1 VNIRNIKGLKFP
13 DEYFIK
19 FFFKYNLFNLKKMTF
34 LELGCSNGCNLMLP
48 YQYDFEVIGVDLD
61 NTLISYANENFSILN
76 KTNRFTFILQD
87 MRSFCDISENIY
99 ADILVLANSVYYI
112 SKSNFILLLKS
123 IKKNQLIKKKIPFF
137 IRYRGVDDFRYG
149 KGEKVEEDSFILE
162 NRITGEDGVYCTFYN
177 TEEMVS
183 ILKNE
188 LNLREYQIM
197 NLEYENIQHDTK
209 VKNSDV
215 VIWGTI
221 N

>member
-1 VNIRNIKGLKFP
+1 MNIRNIKGLKFP

-61 NTLISYANENFSILN
+61 NTLISYANENFSILK
-76 KTNRFTFILQD
+76 KTNRFTFFLQD
-87 MRSFCDISENIY
+87 MISFCDISEDIY
-99 ADILVLANSVYYI
+99 ADVLVLANSVYYI
-112 SKSNFILLLKS
+112 SKSNFILLLKN

-137 IRYRGVDDFRYG
+137 IRYREVDDFRYG

-162 NRITGEDGVYCTFYN
+162 NRITGEDGAYCTFYK
-177 TEEMVS
+177 TEKMVS

-197 NLEYENIQHDTK
+197 SLEYENIQHDTK